1 MKNLLQRM
9 ALAIGCLLIMS
20 CDKDQKLIGEI
31 EGEYKIE
38 SLINYSNGKGNAVS
52 FTEGRIY
59 FEDCK
64 MKDEFGGMCSSWYQ
78 FDGKPKVTLQY
89 QVEKRGSKKVVQ
101 IINLSSLNE
110 PIIMGD
116 FEFKMDGNDL
126 ILDGLEQS
134 GSANGVVSTYYS
146 DVKLSRLQ
154 N

>member
-1 MKNLLQRM
+1 MKKLIKGI
-9 ALAIGCLLIMS
+9 ALIIFCIVSSS
-20 CDKDQKLIGEI
+20 CNKDQKLVSEI

-38 SLINYSNGKGNAVS
+38 SVVNYSNGKGNAVS

-64 MKDEFGGMCSSWYQ
+64 MKDEFGGMCSGWYQ

-110 PIIMGD
+110 PIIMGY
-116 FEFKMDGNDL
+116 FEFKMDGNDF